1 MLRSLGLRTRI
12 ALVVGTG
19 ALLVALGVTLLLI
32 NTVRLHRS
40 ADATSRADA
49 YLVAVI
55 DDERLVVDAET
66 GLRGY
71 VIPGGPLFLQ
81 PTRQAQ
87 AAFPAAQAA
96 LRRAARAD
104 GDFIKQADALTRAA
118 DTYMTGYV
126 PRLANLRGPGL
137 VAARSYTV
145 TLAGKQ
151 LVDDVRARAAALEG
165 LVSAR

>member
-32 NTVRLHRS
+32 NTVGLHRS
-40 ADATSRADA
+40 ADATSRADY

-55 DDERLVVDAET
+55 DDGRLVVDAET

-71 VIPGGPLFLQ
+71 VIPGRPLFLQ

-96 LRRAARAD
+96 LRRTARAD
-104 GDFIKQADALTRAA
+104 GDFIKKADA
-118 DTYMTGYV
+118 
-126 PRLANLRGPGL
+126 P
-137 VAARSYTV
+137 
-145 TLAGKQ
+145 
-151 LVDDVRARAAALEG
+151 ARAG
-165 LVSAR
+165 DTS